1 MKLTDLFSS
10 KSLSKKETGDLGEEL
25 AARRLKRLGYKII
38 ERNFSVHR
46 VGEIDIIAM
55 DGEYLC
61 FVEVRLRSRTDY
73 GTPAETVTAE
83 KRRRVARAAEI
94 YSAHNGLERAL
105 TRFDVVEVYAGAG
118 RPKIE
123 VIKDAFRGDWV

>member
-1 MKLTDLFSS
+1 MKPIDLFLL
-10 KSLSKKETGDLGEEL
+10 KSLSKKDIGDLGEEL
-25 AARRLKRLGYKII
+25 AARRLKKMGYRIV

-83 KRRRVARAAEI
+83 KRRRLVRTAEI
-94 YSAHNGLERAL
+94 YAVKKGLVNSL
-105 TRFDVVEVYAGAG
+105 MRFDVVEVYGTEKP
-118 RPKIE
+118 RIE
-123 VIKDAFRGDWV
+123 VIKDAFWT

>member
-1 MKLTDLFSS
+1 MKPTDLFLL
-10 KSLSKKETGDLGEEL
+10 KSLSKKDIGDLGEEL
-25 AARRLKRLGYKII
+25 AARHLKKMGYKII
-38 ERNFSVHR
+38 GRNFSVPR

-83 KRRRVARAAEI
+83 KRRRLVRTAEI
-94 YSAHNGLERAL
+94 YSVKKGLTNAL
-105 TRFDVVEVYAGAG
+105 MRFDVVEVYGTEKP
-118 RPKIE
+118 RIE
-123 VIKDAFRGDWV
+123 VIKDAFWS

>member
-25 AARRLKRLGYKII
+25 AIRRLKRLGYKIV

-46 VGEIDIIAM
+46 VGEIDIVAM

-83 KRRRVARAAEI
+83 KRRRLVRTAEI
-94 YSAHNGLERAL
+94 YAVKKGLTDAL
-105 TRFDVVEVYAGAG
+105 MRFDVVEVYGTEKP
-118 RPKIE
+118 RIE
-123 VIKDAFRGDWV
+123 VIKDAFWS

>member
-1 MKLTDLFSS
+1 MKPTDLFLL
-10 KSLSKKETGDLGEEL
+10 KSLSQKDIGDIGEEL
-25 AARRLKRLGYKII
+25 AVRRLKKMGYKII
-38 ERNFSVHR
+38 GRNFSAPR

-83 KRRRVARAAEI
+83 KRRRLVRTAEI
-94 YSAHNGLERAL
+94 YSVKKGLTNAL
-105 TRFDVVEVYAGAG
+105 MRFDVVEVYGTEKP
-118 RPKIE
+118 RIE
-123 VIKDAFRGDWV
+123 VIKDAFWS

>member
-1 MKLTDLFSS
+1 MKPTDLFSL
-10 KSLSKKETGDLGEEL
+10 KSLSKKEIGDLGEEF
-25 AARRLKRLGYKII
+25 AARRLKRLGYRII
-38 ERNFSVHR
+38 DRNFSVPR

-83 KRRRVARAAEI
+83 KRRRLVRTAEI
-94 YSAHNGLERAL
+94 YAVKKGLTHAL
-105 TRFDVVEVYAGAG
+105 MRFDVVEVYGTEKP
-118 RPKIE
+118 RIE
-123 VIKDAFRGDWV
+123 VIKDAFWT

>member
-1 MKLTDLFSS
+1 MKPTDLFLL
-10 KSLSKKETGDLGEEL
+10 KSLSKKDIGDLGEEL
-25 AARRLKRLGYKII
+25 AARRLKKMGYKII
-38 ERNFSVHR
+38 GRNFSVPR

-83 KRRRVARAAEI
+83 KRRRLVRTAEI
-94 YSAHNGLERAL
+94 YALKKGLTNSL
-105 TRFDVVEVYAGAG
+105 MRFDVVEVYGTEKP
-118 RPKIE
+118 RIE
-123 VIKDAFRGDWV
+123 VIKDAFWS